1 MPYATRPQD
10 WQDEAF
16 LLPVPS
22 MTRVLLAG
30 ATGLVGEATLQ
41 RALASARVQHVVAP
55 TRRPLPAHPK
65 LFNPVVDFDAL
76 PADADWWRVDAVA
89 CALGTTIRDAGSQDA
104 FRRVDHDYPLAI
116 ARHAH
121 AQGATTFSLVSAL
134 GADAGSRV
142 FYSRTKG
149 ELEDAITAIGFTSLT
164 LLRPGLLGG
173 ERKQHRGGERLA
185 LRVMGA
191 LDAVLPAR
199 YRIVPAQRV
208 ADALLQAALDA
219 PPGRHVIPSERLLG

>member
-1 MPYATRPQD
+1 
-10 WQDEAF
+10 
-16 LLPVPS
+16 

-30 ATGLVGEATLQ
+30 ATGLVGEAALQ
-41 RALASARVQHVVAP
+41 RALASPRVQQVVAP
-55 TRRPLPAHPK
+55 TRRPLAPHPR
-65 LFNPVVDFDAL
+65 LLNPVVDFDAL

-121 AQGATTFSLVSAL
+121 AHGAATFVLVSAM

-149 ELEDAITAIGFTSLT
+149 DVEDALAGIGFASLT

-173 ERKQHRGGERLA
+173 ERRQHRGGERIA
-185 LRVMGA
+185 LRVLGA
-191 LDAVLPAR
+191 LDGVLPQR
-199 YRIVPAQRV
+199 YRIVPADRV
-208 ADALLQAALDA
+208 ADALLHAALDA
-219 PPGRHVIPSERLLG
+219 RPGRHVIPSERLLR

>member
-1 MPYATRPQD
+1 
-10 WQDEAF
+10 
-16 LLPVPS
+16 
-22 MTRVLLAG
+22 MTRLLLAG

-41 RALASARVQHVVAP
+41 RALASPRVQQVVAP
-55 TRRPLPAHPK
+55 TRRALAAHPK
-65 LFNPVVDFDAL
+65 LLNPVANFDAL

-89 CALGTTIRDAGSQDA
+89 CALGTTIRDAGSEAA
-104 FRRVDHDYPLAI
+104 FRRVDHDYPLSI

-121 AQGATTFSLVSAL
+121 AHGATTFALVSAL

-149 ELEDAITAIGFTSLT
+149 EVEDAMTAIGFASLT

-173 ERKQHRGGERLA
+173 ERKQHRGGERIA

-191 LDAVLPAR
+191 LDAVLPHR
-199 YRIVPAQRV
+199 YRIVPADRV

-219 PPGRHVIPSERLLG
+219 PPGRHIIPSEHLLG

>member
-1 MPYATRPQD
+1 MKS
-10 WQDEAF
+10 
-16 LLPVPS
+16 L
-22 MTRVLLAG
+22 LLAG
-30 ATGLVGEATLQ
+30 ATGLVGEAALR
-41 RALASARVQHVVAP
+41 RALDAPQVAQVVAP

-65 LFNPVVDFDAL
+65 LLNPVVDFDAL
-76 PADADWWRVDAVA
+76 PGDADWRQVDAVA
-89 CALGTTIRDAGSQDA
+89 CALGTTIRDAGSREA

-116 ARHAH
+116 ARHSHAH
-121 AQGATTFSLVSAL
+121 GAAAFALVSAM

-149 ELEDAITAIGFTSLT
+149 EVEDALAGIGFASLT

-185 LRVMGA
+185 LRVFGV
-191 LDAVLPAR
+191 LDGVLPQR
-199 YRIVPAQRV
+199 YRIVPAERV

>member
-1 MPYATRPQD
+1 MKR
-10 WQDEAF
+10 
-16 LLPVPS
+16 L
-22 MTRVLLAG
+22 LLAG
-30 ATGLVGEATLQ
+30 ATGLVGEAALR
-41 RALASARVQHVVAP
+41 RALDAPQVAQVVAP

-65 LFNPVVDFDAL
+65 LLNPVVDFDAL
-76 PADADWWRVDAVA
+76 PGDADWWRVDAVA
-89 CALGTTIRDAGSQDA
+89 CALGTTIRDAGSREA

-121 AQGATTFSLVSAL
+121 AHGAAAFALVSAM

-149 ELEDAITAIGFTSLT
+149 EIEDALAGIGFASLT

-185 LRVMGA
+185 LRVLEV
-191 LDAVLPAR
+191 LDGVLPQR
-199 YRIVPAQRV
+199 YRIVPAERV
-208 ADALLQAALDA
+208 ADALLHAALDA

>member
-1 MPYATRPQD
+1 MA
-10 WQDEAF
+10 
-16 LLPVPS
+16 
-22 MTRVLLAG
+22 RVLLAG
-30 ATGLVGEATLQ
+30 ATGLVGDATLQ
-41 RALASARVQHVVAP
+41 RALGSARVHQVVAP
-55 TRRPLPAHPK
+55 TRRPLPPHPK
-65 LFNPVVDFDAL
+65 LMNPVVDFDAL

-89 CALGTTIRDAGSQDA
+89 CALGTTIRDAGSKEA

-121 AQGATTFSLVSAL
+121 AHGAEAFALVSAM
-134 GADAGSRV
+134 GADAASRI

-149 ELEDAITAIGFTSLT
+149 EVEEALEGIGFASLS

-173 ERKQHRGGERLA
+173 DRKQHRSGERLA

-191 LDAVLPAR
+191 LDGVLPAR

-208 ADALLQAALDA
+208 AEALLRAALDA
-219 PPGRHVIPSERLLG
+219 PPGRHVIPSEHLLG

>member
-1 MPYATRPQD
+1 
-10 WQDEAF
+10 
-16 LLPVPS
+16 
-22 MTRVLLAG
+22 MTRLLLAG
-30 ATGLVGEATLQ
+30 ATGLVGDATLR
-41 RALASARVQHVVAP
+41 RALGSTRVQQVVAP
-55 TRRPLPAHPK
+55 TRRPLAPHPK
-65 LFNPVVDFDAL
+65 LLNPVVDFDAL

-89 CALGTTIRDAGSQDA
+89 CALGTTIRDAGSRDA

-121 AQGATTFSLVSAL
+121 AHGATTFALVSAM
-134 GADAGSRV
+134 GADIRSRV

-149 ELEDAITAIGFTSLT
+149 ELEEALAGIGFTSLS

-185 LRVMGA
+185 LRVMGV

-199 YRIVPAQRV
+199 YRIVPADRV
-208 ADALLQAALDA
+208 AESLLQAALDA
-219 PPGRHVIPSERLLG
+219 APGRHVIPSERLLG

>member
-1 MPYATRPQD
+1 
-10 WQDEAF
+10 
-16 LLPVPS
+16 

-30 ATGLVGEATLQ
+30 ATGLVGEAALQ
-41 RALASARVQHVVAP
+41 RALASPRVQQVVAP
-55 TRRPLPAHPK
+55 TRRPLAPHPR
-65 LFNPVVDFDAL
+65 LLNPVVDFDAL

-116 ARHAH
+116 ACHAH
-121 AQGATTFSLVSAL
+121 AHGAATFVLVSAM

-149 ELEDAITAIGFTSLT
+149 DVEDALAGIGFASLT

-173 ERKQHRGGERLA
+173 ERRQHRGGERIA
-185 LRVMGA
+185 LRVLGA
-191 LDAVLPAR
+191 LDGLLPQR
-199 YRIVPAQRV
+199 YRIVPADRV

-219 PPGRHVIPSERLLG
+219 RPGRHVIPSERLLR

>member
-1 MPYATRPQD
+1 
-10 WQDEAF
+10 
-16 LLPVPS
+16 
-22 MTRVLLAG
+22 MTRLLLAG
-30 ATGLVGEATLQ
+30 ATGLVGEAALH
-41 RALASARVQHVVAP
+41 RALASPRVRQVVAP
-55 TRRPLPAHPK
+55 TRRPLAAHPK

-76 PADADWWRVDAVA
+76 PADAEWWRVDAVA
-89 CALGTTIRDAGSQDA
+89 CALGTTIRDAGSQQA

-121 AQGATTFSLVSAL
+121 AHGATTFALVSAL

-149 ELEDAITAIGFTSLT
+149 EVEAAISGVGFASLT

-173 ERKQHRGGERLA
+173 ARKQQRGGERLA

-191 LDAVLPAR
+191 LDRVLPAR
-199 YRIVPAQRV
+199 YRIVPAERV
-208 ADALLQAALDA
+208 AEALLQAALDA
-219 PPGRHVIPSERLLG
+219 PPGRHIIPSERLLG

>member
-1 MPYATRPQD
+1 
-10 WQDEAF
+10 
-16 LLPVPS
+16 

-41 RALASARVQHVVAP
+41 RALASARVQQVVAP
-55 TRRPLPAHPK
+55 TRRPLAPHPK

-89 CALGTTIRDAGSQDA
+89 CALGTTIRDAGSQEA
-104 FRRVDHDYPLAI
+104 FHRVDHDYPLVI

-121 AQGATTFSLVSAL
+121 AHGATTFALVSAL

-149 ELEDAITAIGFTSLT
+149 EVEEAMAAIGFTSLT
-164 LLRPGLLGG
+164 LLRPSLLGG
-173 ERKQHRGGERLA
+173 ERTQQRAGERLA
-185 LRVMGA
+185 LRVLGA
-191 LDAVLPAR
+191 LDGVVPAR
-199 YRIVPAQRV
+199 FRIVPAQRV
-208 ADALLQAALDA
+208 AEALLRAVLDA
-219 PPGRHVIPSERLLG
+219 PPGRHVIPSDRLLG

>member
-1 MPYATRPQD
+1 MA
-10 WQDEAF
+10 
-16 LLPVPS
+16 
-22 MTRVLLAG
+22 RVLLAG
-30 ATGLVGEATLQ
+30 ATGLVGDATLQ
-41 RALASARVQHVVAP
+41 LALGSARVHQVVAP
-55 TRRPLPAHPK
+55 TRRPLPPHPK
-65 LFNPVVDFDAL
+65 LMNPVVDFDAL

-89 CALGTTIRDAGSQDA
+89 CALGTTIRDAGSKEA

-121 AQGATTFSLVSAL
+121 AHGAEAFALVSAM
-134 GADAGSRV
+134 GADAASRI
-142 FYSRTKG
+142 FYSRIKG
-149 ELEDAITAIGFTSLT
+149 EVEEALEGIGFASLS

-173 ERKQHRGGERLA
+173 DRKQHRSGERLA

-191 LDAVLPAR
+191 LDGVLPAR

-208 ADALLQAALDA
+208 AEALLRAALDA

>member
-1 MPYATRPQD
+1 MPCTTRPQD

-16 LLPVPS
+16 PLPAIP
-22 MTRVLLAG
+22 MTRLLLAG

-41 RALASARVQHVVAP
+41 RALASARVHQVVAP
-55 TRRPLPAHPK
+55 TRRPLAPHPK
-65 LFNPVVDFDAL
+65 LSNPVVDFDAL

-121 AQGATTFSLVSAL
+121 AHGAKTFALVSAK
-134 GADAGSRV
+134 GAAAGSRV
-142 FYSRTKG
+142 FYSRVKG
-149 ELEDAITAIGFTSLT
+149 EVEEALAGIGFASLT

-173 ERKQHRGGERLA
+173 ERRQHRAGEGLA
-185 LRVMGA
+185 LRVFGA
-191 LDAVLPAR
+191 LEAVLPAS
-199 YRIVPAQRV
+199 YRIVPAPRV